1 MKRNLAIAAATAL
14 LALSLAACGA
24 EGKDGGMPDSGN
36 IAGGTTA
43 TDTMRNDDGNYG
55 TGTTGGAAANDNTAK
70 NGLGVLTGAVN
81 SAREPTRYGM
91 ANSADAGVTG
101 RGGAAYGVGGPNS
114 SVYTAT
120 NHGGME
126 RAARGRYALMLENG
140 RVHDTDGFLLDG
152 ENSSWSTF

>member
-24 EGKDGGMPDSGN
+24 EGKDGGMPDSGS

-55 TGTTGGAAANDNTAK
+55 TGTTGGAA
-70 NGLGVLTGAVN
+70 
-81 SAREPTRYGM
+81 YGI
-91 ANSADAGVTG
+91 
-101 RGGAAYGVGGPNS
+101 GGPNS